1 VSASEKDYVYRR
13 IVIEYGRL
21 YAYVYMTDQDGKVL
35 ADSEEAFKQPFR
47 LDFKDVKEE
56 AKECFDSVYQ
66 HLQDTILWYATAR
79 DDDEAGN
86 SEEPPETD

>member
-1 VSASEKDYVYRR
+1 VTAEKDYVYRR

-35 ADSEEAFKQPFR
+35 DEESFKQPFR

-56 AKECFDSVYQ
+56 AKECFDAVYQ
-66 HLQDTILWYATAR
+66 HLQDTILYYSTAR
-79 DDDEAGN
+79 DDDDQAK

>member
-1 VSASEKDYVYRR
+1 MTAEKDYVFRR

-21 YAYVYMTDQDGKVL
+21 YAYVYITDQDGKVL
-35 ADSEEAFKQPFR
+35 EEESFKQPFR

-56 AKECFDSVYQ
+56 SKDCFDSVYQ

-79 DDDEAGN
+79 DEEDLPD
-86 SEEPPETD
+86 SEEPLE